1 MVVFTCNHCGDSLK
15 RVAVEKHYSFGCR
28 GAPIFLTCID
38 CLKDFDKSSF
48 NNHTSCITEAE
59 KYSGKGFVPK
69 ESKNLKKQEAF
80 VEIVRRIQET
90 NTEIGQ
96 GVRQILSLIADK
108 DNLPRKRMNFIRY
121 LQNSFKNLKEKDI
134 ENTWSVLEEAQKSN
148 KQQQQPQQQKNDI
161 SSLPEQNGN
170 NKRKLQHEETLQI
183 TNNEKQKLSEEASV
197 IEISSKKMK
206 PSVEDAE
213 EDHNNTDVNIQ
224 ETANDN
230 GRFNWSETIKNIL
243 NSKNNEMKIK
253 KLKKKVLNKYKK
265 YSGLNDINEKI
276 EKKFNKKIT
285 KLGLV
290 VAEDNVRLIGH

>member
-183 TNNEKQKLSEEASV
+183 TNNKKQKLSEEASV

>member
-38 CLKDFDKSSF
+38 CLKDFDKISF

-148 KQQQQPQQQKNDI
+148 KQQQPPPQKKTDI
-161 SSLPEQNGN
+161 SALPEQNGN
-170 NKRKLQHEETLQI
+170 NKRKLEHEDETPQI
-183 TNNEKQKLSEEASV
+183 KNNKKQKKSEESSV
-197 IEISSKKMK
+197 IQTSSKNGKQ
-206 PSVEDAE
+206 SVEEAK
-213 EDHNNTDVNIQ
+213 EDHNNTDINIQ
-224 ETANDN
+224 ETTDN

-290 VAEDNVRLIGH
+290 VAEDNVRLISH